1 MSLPKKKGMES
12 VSPARMMLHDV
23 PRSPNG
29 IWVRVVENGSGPP
42 GSPGFKAGDKVLYY
56 GLDGMY
62 STCKNQAG
70 EAVYLKAWAEVEV
83 IGAEDG

>member
-1 MSLPKKKGMES
+1 MILQGE
-12 VSPARMMLHDV
+12 RMILHDV

-42 GSPGFKAGDKVLYY
+42 GSPSFQAGDKVLYF
-56 GLDGMY
+56 GVDGMY
-62 STCKNQAG
+62 SRCKNQAG
-70 EAVYLKAWAEVEV
+70 EAVHLKAWAEVEV